1 MEERELQGSLLED
14 CANLVVNHPES
25 MHYTEESIFERGS
38 LKIIHTG
45 DEEYDE
51 ISIDNIGREVYHA
64 ESINPG
70 FSGGE
75 DGDIMVRTWINQVN
89 DRTKDEIIRYL
100 EEL

>member
-14 CANLVVNHPES
+14 CVNLVENHPES
-25 MHYTEESIFERGS
+25 RHYAGESIFERGS

-45 DEEYDE
+45 DGEYDG
-51 ISIDNIGREVYHA
+51 ISIKKDGREIYDA

-70 FSGGE
+70 FSGRE
-75 DGDIMVRTWINQVN
+75 DEIIVDVWTNQVDN
-89 DRTKDEIIRYL
+89 RTKDEILRYI